1 MKLTIRNY
9 NIMAGVR
16 IMPGWE
22 LIEVKECD
30 DNYEFHCRNI
40 VNDEHRYLRLDREHV
55 LNNQFCWSHSV
66 NRGPDMKM
74 FGKWPTAV
82 DEIAY
87 ELNWLINR

>member
-9 NIMAGVR
+9 NIMAGVKV
-16 IMPGWE
+16 IDGWK
-22 LIEVKECD
+22 LIEVKEYD
-30 DNYEFHCRNI
+30 DTYEFHCQNI
-40 VNDEHRYLRLDREHV
+40 LTDEDRYLRLDRSPI
-55 LNNQFCWSHSV
+55 LNDNFCWSHSV

-87 ELNWLINR
+87 ELNWLITR